1 MCRRAFDV
9 STTPEYLSVQQA
21 LVHKDAGK
29 FRRRIFLGRNYGT
42 SCYSG
47 CYTLIVVVVVV
58 QYTLLLTSLS
68 GHRGKSTREGPP
80 PCLRLLVAM
89 TTTWVGRCP
98 MGRQSRET
106 CRPWSQP
113 ILRSLLHWSLQSLLL
128 HSEIGLPQ
136 LTEKGRLHAAREI
149 EGVSEK
155 NTLRSVVIHT
165 D

>member
-1 MCRRAFDV
+1 MCSAFDV

-29 FRRRIFLGRNYGT
+29 FRRKIFLRRNYGT
-42 SCYSG
+42 PGYSG
-47 CYTLIVVVVVV
+47 CYTLVVVV

-68 GHRGKSTREGPP
+68 GHRGKSTHEGPP

-89 TTTWVGRCP
+89 TTTWVGHCP

-113 ILRSLLHWSLQSLLL
+113 ILRSPLHWRLRSLLL

-136 LTEKGRLHAAREI
+136 LAEKGRLHAARE
-149 EGVSEK
+149 K
-155 NTLRSVVIHT
+155 
-165 D
+165 